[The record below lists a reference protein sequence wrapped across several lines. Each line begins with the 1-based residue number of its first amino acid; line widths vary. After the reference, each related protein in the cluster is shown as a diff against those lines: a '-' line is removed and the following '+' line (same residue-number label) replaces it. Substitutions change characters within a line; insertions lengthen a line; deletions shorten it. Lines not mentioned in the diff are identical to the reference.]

1 MKKNIALL
9 LFATLILSAGFSA
22 EKKIELKV
30 WESSGS
36 EQSYIMYAIKE
47 FKRVN
52 PKVRIRYEPVE
63 STDARNK
70 IELDGPAGVG
80 ADVFVAPHDHIGALV
95 TGNHILPVDDADE
108 YMKDFLSLA
117 KKAAAFDG
125 VVYGYPLGA
134 ETYILFYNKDILKN
148 PLKTWE
154 EIISYAQNWNVPVE
168 NKFAISWAVTD
179 PYYSFM
185 FLDSFGATLF
195 GPDGNNP
202 KEHNLN
208 SPEAIE
214 GMKYFQKLRNLVLNI
229 PAGDV
234 SRDFCHASFHSGA
247 SPMIITGSWKI
258 NEFKKDGM
266 NFGISTLPE
275 FPGKNKPASSFSGVR
290 LAFVS
295 SYSEHPEEAKEFAKF
310 ITSREMLQKRFEIT
324 DQIPPRNDIQI
335 NDEYSKAIVNQLK
348 YSKPMPTIIQLGR
361 FWQCMGPAVSGIW
374 DGDDVEK
381 TMNIAAAAMDAI
393 R

>member
-1 MKKNIALL
+1 MKKFI
-9 LFATLILSAGFSA
+9 ILSFFTIFFSSLVFSA
-22 EKKIELKV
+22 EKKTELKV
-30 WESSGS
+30 WESSGT
-36 EQSYIMYAIKE
+36 EQSYIQYAIKE
-47 FKRVN
+47 FRKIN

-95 TGNHILPVDDADE
+95 AGNHILPVDDADE
-108 YMKDFLSLA
+108 YMEDFLPLA

-125 VVYGYPLGA
+125 TVYGYPLGA
-134 ETYILFYNKDILKN
+134 ETYVLFYNKDILQK
-148 PLKTWE
+148 PFSTWE
-154 EIISYAQNWNVPVE
+154 EIISYAQKWNVQVE
-168 NKFAISWAVTD
+168 NKFALVWAVTD
-179 PYYSFM
+179 PYYSYM
-185 FLDSFGATLF
+185 FLDSFGAPLF
-195 GPDGNNP
+195 GPNGDNP
-202 KEHNLN
+202 KLHNLN

-214 GMKYFQKLRNLVLNI
+214 GMKYFQKLRNLVLKI
-229 PAGDV
+229 PAADA
-234 SRDFCHASFHSGA
+234 SRDFCHSSFRTGTA
-247 SPMIITGSWKI
+247 PMVITGSWKI
-258 NEFKKDGM
+258 NEFKNAGM

-275 FPGKNKPASSFSGVR
+275 FPGKKQPATSFSGVR

-310 ITSREMLQKRFEIT
+310 ITSKEMLQKRFEMT

-335 NDEYSKAIVNQLK
+335 NDEYSKEIAKQLQ

-361 FWQCMGPAVSGIW
+361 FWQCMGPAISGIW
-374 DGDDVEK
+374 DGNDVEK
-381 TMNIAAAAMDAI
+381 TMNIAAAAMEAS